1 MSPEQSSGKI
11 GKSVG
16 EKLRA
21 ARIALHYTQSQ
32 LAAPDFSVSYISA
45 IERGQI
51 HPSLRALEILATR
64 LGLSSTQLLPN
75 RGQAE
80 DRLSDSPDL
89 TARDNDE
96 TDLTLLQAQLDIRRD
111 EPLDAITLLEKL
123 SAKRLTRQQQLQRS
137 YYLGWAYFKA
147 MRYQECE
154 YILSDSLQL

>member
-51 HPSLRALEILATR
+51 HPSLRALEILASR
-64 LGLSSTQLLPN
+64 LGLTPTELLPN
-75 RGQAE
+75 
-80 DRLSDSPDL
+80 SPQQHPHQRSPTSL
-89 TARDNDE
+89 TEQDE
-96 TDLTLLQAQLDIRRD
+96 NEIAF
-111 EPLDAITLLEKL
+111 TLLEAHL
-123 SAKRLTRQQQLQRS
+123 LI
-137 YYLGWAYFKA
+137 
-147 MRYQECE
+147 MH
-154 YILSDSLQL
+154 